1 MNPESL
7 FAVALDINPPWE
19 VEGIEFSQESKRLDI
34 KIGFSRGATFAC
46 PVCGAASPAY
56 DTKEKTGPLRGTG
69 TSEGDRHLL
78 MKGWPLVERDRQ
90 LFKLQKV
97 VSP

>member
-1 MNPESL
+1 MTPSHASASRKGGGE
-7 FAVALDINPPWE
+7 AL
-19 VEGIEFSQESKRLDI
+19 
-34 KIGFSRGATFAC
+34 
-46 PVCGAASPAY
+46 
-56 DTKEKTGPLRGTG
+56 TGGVQAGLLG